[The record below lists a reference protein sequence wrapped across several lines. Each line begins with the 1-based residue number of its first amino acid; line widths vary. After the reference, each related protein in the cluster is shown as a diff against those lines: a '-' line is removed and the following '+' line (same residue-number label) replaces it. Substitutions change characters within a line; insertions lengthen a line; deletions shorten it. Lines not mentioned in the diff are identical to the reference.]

1 MISVRDA
8 HVADVPRMA
17 DLAEAKRQHY
27 RDNAAPFQRPAPNGR
42 EAHEAFLPKLLKWDG
57 FAVVVHDTHNSVDGF
72 IVARFGSAPPPY
84 GEGSLFHVD
93 DFVVADAATWPTVG
107 AALLGEVMHRA
118 EDAGIET
125 AIVVSGPPSVD
136 EAKTAFL
143 AERGLYVDAE
153 WRVKTLTPT
162 TAGPF
167 PKEGFDAA
175 IGPAP
180 PVYEPG
186 GLTALAL
193 RVDYPAAVERFEQ
206 FAASSDAVVAI
217 VPVRVS
223 DTDLR
228 AELDR
233 RGFVV
238 ASEWYAGPVSSLLSV
253 E

>member
-1 MISVRDA
+1 
-8 HVADVPRMA
+8 MA

-27 RDNAAPFQRPAPNGR
+27 RDHAAPFQRPAPNGR
-42 EAHEAFLPKLLKWDG
+42 EVHEAFLPKLLEWDG
-57 FAVVVHDTHNSVDGF
+57 FTVLVHDADDGVDGF

-84 GEGSLFHVD
+84 GEGPLFHVD
-93 DFVVADAATWPTVG
+93 DFAVADAATWPTVG
-107 AALLGEVMHRA
+107 AALLREVMHRA
-118 EDAGIET
+118 EVAGIET

-136 EAKTAFL
+136 EPKAAFL
-143 AERGLYVDAE
+143 SERGLRIDAE
-153 WRVKTLTPT
+153 WRLKALTPT
-162 TAGPF
+162 TAGSL

-193 RVDYPAAVERFEQ
+193 RVDYPEAVERFEQ
-206 FAASSDAVVAI
+206 FAAASDAVVAI
-217 VPVRVS
+217 VPVRMS

-238 ASEWYAGPVSSLLSV
+238 ASEWYAGPVSLLLSAQ
-253 E
+253 